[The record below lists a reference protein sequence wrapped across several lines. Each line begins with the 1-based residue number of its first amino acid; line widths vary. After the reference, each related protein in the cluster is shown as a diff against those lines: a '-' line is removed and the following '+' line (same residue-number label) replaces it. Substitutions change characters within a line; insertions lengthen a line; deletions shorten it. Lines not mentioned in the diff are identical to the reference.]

1 MCRTSANLECADQN
15 REETISMTS
24 SITTST
30 ISSIKKS
37 AANFLLAS
45 ALLLV
50 ALIPNLRAETKEI
63 KTAAF
68 QIQQEVVIAAKPEAV
83 YDAATGDIS
92 AWWDHHMSEHPKKLY
107 IEAKPGGCF
116 CEIFDDAGNGAQHAV
131 VIYADRGKML
141 RFTGP
146 LGFSGMAIDSVT
158 TYEFLP
164 DSAGTKLR
172 VTVNITGQIDEP
184 TAQLVDGVWR
194 HFIAERLKP
203 YIESGAYLKRPKP

>member
-1 MCRTSANLECADQN
+1 M
-15 REETISMTS
+15 TIS
-24 SITTST
+24 ITMST

-37 AANFLLAS
+37 AANLLLAS
-45 ALLLV
+45 ALPLV
-50 ALIPNLRAETKEI
+50 ALIPNLRGETKEI

-68 QIQQEVVIAAKPEAV
+68 QIQQEVIIAAKPEAV

-92 AWWDHHMSEHPKKLY
+92 GWWDHHMSEHPKKLY

-146 LGFSGMAIDSVT
+146 LGFSGVAIDSVT

-164 DSAGTKLR
+164 DPGGTKLR